1 MKKYFLLI
9 AILFIAGCEKDFDGV
24 IESQNLSYD
33 VIGISSFESKI
44 YTPLDSLIQL
54 NVFLKNSENIKGIFA
69 DVYSPSLSKLND
81 ASISLFDDGNAEHG
95 DIGAGDNIYSSKFP
109 LSEFDI
115 NGSYKIYYYIT
126 DKFNVTNLVGVHS
139 FNYNNSQDNLA
150 PVVSNLTAPDTAIIG
165 SEDTFI
171 NISIQA
177 DDPNGRDDVEL
188 VFFNSFIPPDE
199 HPSSSNPFT
208 LFDDGSAEHGDDTAN
223 DGIYSLIIVLPKI
236 GSGVPTGTYRW
247 EFQARD
253 RGKKLSEKIIHF
265 IQIL

>member
-165 SEDTFI
+165 S
-171 NISIQA
+171 
-177 DDPNGRDDVEL
+177 
-188 VFFNSFIPPDE
+188 
-199 HPSSSNPFT
+199 
-208 LFDDGSAEHGDDTAN
+208 
-223 DGIYSLIIVLPKI
+223 
-236 GSGVPTGTYRW
+236 
-247 EFQARD
+247 
-253 RGKKLSEKIIHF
+253 
-265 IQIL
+265 